1 MQKKA
6 AHYFS
11 YPPNIRMLD
20 LATLVHLYRTRG
32 EPRRSPAGEYFACAV
47 SHKLIKESKHWF
59 GLNYSQVE
67 WDKLLTKNSDG
78 YPLTEVEM
86 NILGMARIPRE
97 GDTSRSFIE
106 ENCGTIPKLAFMVI
120 NDLKT
125 FGFVE
130 ENEEGFLS
138 TTQRGMKALEGV
150 ARRIYEKKFSPE
162 MLHIHLDKPI
172 EYPVATRKE
181 EGKSQTSLF

>member
-47 SHKLIKESKHWF
+47 SHKLVKESKHWF

-125 FGFVE
+125 FGFLE
-130 ENEEGFLS
+130 ENDEGFLS